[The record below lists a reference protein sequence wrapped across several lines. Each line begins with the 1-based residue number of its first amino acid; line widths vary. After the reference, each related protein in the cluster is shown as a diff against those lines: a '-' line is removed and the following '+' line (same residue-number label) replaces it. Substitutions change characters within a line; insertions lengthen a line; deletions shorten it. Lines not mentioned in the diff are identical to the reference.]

1 MTFLA
6 FKRSNGKRQMSVG
19 GIFEN
24 RGTPIMKTIALI
36 FAGILGIAPA
46 FGEGEVGSQAFSFA
60 GLSDLAPSPTTY
72 GLAQYDGKVRMLVV
86 FQYNCGGC
94 VANAPKFGRLV
105 DTLER
110 GADSAKFQAI
120 GAEISTANYSQIQN
134 YRNSLT
140 NSNTLTLNF
149 PLVKVPNDTNISSDG
164 VGTKWRRYNS
174 YRDVYF
180 VINHSGQITA
190 RIEGNRQNA
199 MTTVKYDSL
208 RMALNAALA
217 AVPAALAS
225 GGPSAGSFR
234 VERAGQG
241 FYFRMND
248 AFSGT
253 IALRISDLQGRVVRS
268 LVITPSAPEAVW
280 NGLDASGGA
289 LPYGMYFLQATG
301 AGLSLRQRIP
311 LLP

>member
-1 MTFLA
+1 MTKKALFLA
-6 FKRSNGKRQMSVG
+6 GLLGVSSV
-19 GIFEN
+19 
-24 RGTPIMKTIALI
+24 
-36 FAGILGIAPA
+36 
-46 FGEGEVGSQAFSFA
+46 FGEGEVGTQAFPWSGF
-60 GLSDLAPSPTTY
+60 SDLAPSPTTY
-72 GLAQYDGKVRMLVV
+72 SLTQYQGKVRLLVV

-120 GAEISTANYSQIQN
+120 GAEINVATYANIQT

-140 NSNTLTLNF
+140 NTGALTLNF
-149 PLVKVPNDTNISSDG
+149 PLVKVPNDTAISTDG

-180 VINHSGQITA
+180 VINHDGIITA

-199 MTTVKYDSL
+199 MTNVKYDSL

-217 AVPAALAS
+217 AVPASLTPGGNLAS
-225 GGPSAGSFR
+225 GFR
-234 VERAGQG
+234 VERAGRG
-241 FYFRMND
+241 FYFRMNE
-248 AFSGT
+248 AFSGN
-253 IALRISDLQGRVVRS
+253 IALKISNLRGATVRT
-268 LVITPSAPEAVW
+268 LTITSADPQAYW
-280 NGLDASGGA
+280 NGLDASGSP
-289 LPYGMYFLQATG
+289 LPYGMYFLQASG
-301 AGLSLRQRIP
+301 PGLSLRRSVP